1 MAAWRRL
8 SPTEWAAV
16 RRDYECTGK
25 TLAEISADHHVCVSA
40 MSKRSRREGW
50 TPRNR
55 PRGAAEQG
63 TLADQVQ
70 QQLRQAIERELA
82 AIDTILAEL
91 GAGEGPSPAAERT
104 ARTLASLTRTLKEVN
119 RLHDAAANTGI
130 AKAAA
135 DNDDDDMPRDID
147 EFRRELTRR
156 IDAFVASRTDAGI
169 RDAGDG

>member
-1 MAAWRRL
+1 MSALSRR
-8 SPTEWAAV
+8 A
-16 RRDYECTGK
+16 
-25 TLAEISADHHVCVSA
+25 
-40 MSKRSRREGW
+40 RREGW

-55 PRGAAEQG
+55 SRDTAAPA
-63 TLADQVQ
+63 TLADQLQ

-91 GAGEGPSPAAERT
+91 GASEGPSPAAERT

-119 RLHDAAANTGI
+119 RLHEAAAGTGG
-130 AKAAA
+130 AKSVAARTAA
-135 DNDDDDMPRDID
+135 DTDDDDMPRDID